1 MIFLFVGV
9 LNIKL
14 KKYIQFCSNKRLSLK
29 QNVMWMEDAKFF
41 FSFFVHISIF
51 IVLIVLKFRR

>member
-41 FSFFVHISIF
+41 FFFWCIF
-51 IVLIVLKFRR
+51 DTYLYLLYLLY